1 MLFNVTNRQTAR
13 DTHCGVLE
21 FIAEEGVIYMP
32 YWVRFIQ
39 LTVCTGH
46 TQCTQAHQCITFSE

>member
-1 MLFNVTNRQTAR
+1 MLFNITNRQTAR

-32 YWVRFIQ
+32 YWVRTSQ
-39 LTVCTGH
+39 LAVCMGN
-46 TQCTQAHQCITFSE
+46 TQWADRCISNSD